1 MELTTEILE
10 EFRDWGAL
18 QTSSGEVED
27 FFDYLREKTLALNAQ
42 AALNYIA
49 EMRGEVIEGGDL
61 PDALTIEGLLN
72 APFNDPDVRAW
83 LGDEE
88 AKALLV
94 ADSNVGMAKVIDLA
108 AKRIERGE
116 IAAVNNRLS
125 DDPA

>member
-88 AKALLV
+88 AKAVLV